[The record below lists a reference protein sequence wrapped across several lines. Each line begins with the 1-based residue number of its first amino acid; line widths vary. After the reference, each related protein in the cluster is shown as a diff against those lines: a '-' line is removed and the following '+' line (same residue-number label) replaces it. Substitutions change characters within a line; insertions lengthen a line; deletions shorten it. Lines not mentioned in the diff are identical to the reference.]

1 MVPTECPVSRA
12 FTSYVSLINNI
23 YNYNKLIME
32 STSYFPKEYIY
43 INNLNNYLEIRPNF
57 LTVDLTPYGE
67 NKTSYIWHPN
77 PNSKSTSFVT
87 HSRTMDSNWGI

>member
-32 STSYFPKEYIY
+32 STSYFPKNYIY
-43 INNLNNYLEIRPNF
+43 INNLNNYLEIQPKF
-57 LTVDLTPYGE
+57 LTVDLTPYDE
-67 NKTSYIWHPN
+67 NKTPSIGHPKQVLERTLKV
-77 PNSKSTSFVT
+77 SD
-87 HSRTMDSNWGI
+87 SRTLDSEWGN